1 MRVYMSYGRLFL
13 ASWFFLGGLA
23 LLFGPSPAGEARRMR
38 ERERQ
43 MLTLEIPPK
52 EQPQWIK
59 QRDEDDSKIS
69 AYMRLLGVL
78 IGGLGF
84 AAAMRETAYL
94 SGRYGR

>member
-43 MLTLEIPPK
+43 LLTIPV
-52 EQPQWIK
+52 EEHSQWIRE
-59 QRDEDDSKIS
+59 RDDEDSKIS

-78 IGGLGF
+78 IGGMGF

>member
-1 MRVYMSYGRLFL
+1 MRVYLSYGRLFL

-38 ERERQ
+38 ERERELQ
-43 MLTLEIPPK
+43 SLPVEDHPRRIA
-52 EQPQWIK
+52 EQDI
-59 QRDEDDSKIS
+59 DDAKTAAAI
-69 AYMRLLGVL
+69 RLMGVL

>member
-38 ERERQ
+38 EREREL
-43 MLTLEIPPK
+43 LTIQAEEHPRRIK
-52 EQPQWIK
+52 EQ
-59 QRDEDDSKIS
+59 DEDDSKTAAAI
-69 AYMRLLGVL
+69 RLLGVL
-78 IGGLGF
+78 IGGMGF

>member
-43 MLTLEIPPK
+43 LQTIPT
-52 EQPQWIK
+52 EQHPQWIK
-59 QRDEDDSKIS
+59 DRDDDDSKIS

-78 IGGLGF
+78 IGGMGF

>member
-43 MLTLEIPPK
+43 LQPIPAEDRPQRIK
-52 EQPQWIK
+52 EQD
-59 QRDEDDSKIS
+59 DEDSKIS
-69 AYMRLLGVL
+69 ASMRLLGVL
-78 IGGLGF
+78 IGGMGF
-84 AAAMRETAYL
+84 AAALRETAYL